1 MFESLSESLGNVF
14 RKLSGKGRLSEANV
28 EEGLQEV
35 RRALLAADVSF
46 KIVKDFIDKVK
57 VAAVGAEV
65 LKTVNPTQMFISI
78 VHTELTQ
85 LMGPVDH
92 SIPPAQTGKPTVLM
106 MAGLQGAGKTTTT
119 AKLGKY
125 LQKRGRRPM
134 LIAADMIRPAAVEQ
148 LKTLGS
154 QNGIP
159 VYFEPS
165 GRPVKIC
172 ERGVAKAQEQ
182 GCDVVILDTQG
193 RLHVDREMMDE
204 LKEIHQKLKPQQ
216 TFLVVDAMTGQDAVK
231 SADEF
236 NKQLSLDGVILTKL
250 DGDARGG
257 AALSVKAIVGKPIKW
272 IGMGEKI
279 EMLEEFHPERM
290 ADRIL
295 GMGDVVTLVEKA
307 REAIDEEQARKLQE
321 KIKKDELTID
331 DFLKQLEAMEKM
343 GPIKSLMKLIPGASQ
358 MGQMM
363 GDMDN
368 AENELKYAKAI
379 IRSMTMQERENPE
392 LLNASRRQRIAK
404 GSGRPVHEVNS
415 IIKQF
420 DEARKMIKLMKKGK
434 FPGGPGGPG
443 MPGAPP
449 LPGRRR

>member
-1 MFESLSESLGNVF
+1 
-14 RKLSGKGRLSEANV
+14 
-28 EEGLQEV
+28 
-35 RRALLAADVSF
+35 
-46 KIVKDFIDKVK
+46 
-57 VAAVGAEV
+57 
-65 LKTVNPTQMFISI
+65 MFISI
-78 VHTELTQ
+78 VHKELAG

-92 SIPPAQTGKPTVLM
+92 AIAPAQGKAPAILM

-125 LQKRGRRPM
+125 LQKRGRKPM

-154 QNGIP
+154 QNNIP

-172 ERGVAKAQEQ
+172 ERGIAKAQEQ

-204 LKEIHQKLKPQQ
+204 LKEIHQRVKPQQ

-257 AALSVKAIVGKPIKW
+257 AALSVKSIVGKPIKW

-279 EMLEEFHPERM
+279 ESLEEFHPERM

-358 MGQMM
+358 IGQMM

-449 LPGRRR
+449 PPGRRR

>member
-46 KIVKDFIDKVK
+46 KIVKDFIDRVK
-57 VAAVGAEV
+57 VAALGAEV

-78 VHTELTQ
+78 VHKELTS

-92 SIPPAQTGKPTVLM
+92 VIPPGQPGKPTVLM

-125 LQKRGRRPM
+125 LQKRGRKPM

-154 QNGIP
+154 QNNLP
-159 VYFEPS
+159 VYFEAS

-172 ERGVAKAQEQ
+172 ERGIAKAVEEN
-182 GCDVVILDTQG
+182 CDVVILDTQG
-193 RLHVDREMMDE
+193 RLHVDRDMMDE
-204 LKEIHQKLKPQQ
+204 LKDIHQKVKPTQ

-236 NKQLSLDGVILTKL
+236 NKQLSLDGVIMTKL

-272 IGMGEKI
+272 VGMGERI
-279 EMLEEFHPERM
+279 EMLDEFHPERM

-295 GMGDVVTLVEKA
+295 GMGDVVSLVEKA

-321 KIKKDELTID
+321 KIRKDELTID
-331 DFLKQLEAMEKM
+331 DFLKQLESMEKM
-343 GPIKSLMKLIPGASQ
+343 GPIKSLMKMLPGQ
-358 MGQMM
+358 LGQMA
-363 GDMDN
+363 GDID
-368 AENELKYAKAI
+368 ENELKFAKAI

-392 LLNASRRQRIAK
+392 LLNSSRRQRIAK
-404 GSGRPVHEVNS
+404 GSARPVHEVNS
-415 IIKQF
+415 LIKQF
-420 DEARKMIKLMKKGK
+420 EEARKMIKMMKKGK
-434 FPGGPGGPG
+434 GFPG
-443 MPGAPP
+443 MPGMPGMGGPP
-449 LPGRRR
+449 PPDGHRR

>member
-1 MFESLSESLGNVF
+1 MFESLSESLTSVF
-14 RKLSGKGRLSEANV
+14 RKLSGKGKLSEANI

-46 KIVKDFIDKVK
+46 KIVKDFIERVK
-57 VAAVGAEV
+57 TAALGAEV
-65 LKTVNPTQMFISI
+65 LKTVNPTQMFVSI
-78 VHTELTQ
+78 VHKELSA

-92 SIPPAQTGKPTVLM
+92 AIPPAQAGPTVLM

-125 LQKRGRRPM
+125 LQKRGRKPM
-134 LIAADMIRPAAVEQ
+134 LVAADMIRPAAVEQ
-148 LKTLGS
+148 LRTLGD
-154 QNGIP
+154 QNKIP

-172 ERGVAKAQEQ
+172 ERGIAKAVEA

-204 LKEIHQKLKPQQ
+204 LKEIHQKVKPHQ

-321 KIKKDELTID
+321 KIRKDELTID
-331 DFLKQLEAMEKM
+331 DFLKQLESMEKM
-343 GPIKSLMKLIPGASQ
+343 GPIKSLMKMLPGQ
-358 MGQMM
+358 LGQMA
-363 GDMDN
+363 GDID
-368 AENELKYAKAI
+368 ENELKYAKAI

-404 GSGRPVHEVNS
+404 GSARPVHEVNS
-415 IIKQF
+415 LIKQF
-420 DEARKMIKLMKKGK
+420 EEARKMIKMMKKGK
-434 FPGGPGGPG
+434 GFPPG
-443 MPGAPP
+443 MGPP
-449 LPGRRR
+449 PPPAGRRR

>member
-1 MFESLSESLGNVF
+1 MFESLTESLGNVF
-14 RKLSGKGRLSEANV
+14 RKLSGKGKLSEANI

-46 KIVKDFIDKVK
+46 KIVKDFIDRVK
-57 VAAVGAEV
+57 AKAVGAEV
-65 LKTVNPTQMFISI
+65 LKTVNPTQMFVSI
-78 VHTELTQ
+78 VHKELAA

-92 SIPPAQTGKPTVLM
+92 AIAPPQGKAPAVLM

-125 LQKRGRRPM
+125 LQKRGRKPM

-154 QNGIP
+154 QNNIP

-204 LKEIHQKLKPQQ
+204 LKEIHQRVKPQQ

-279 EMLEEFHPERM
+279 EMLEEFHPDRM

-307 REAIDEEQARKLQE
+307 REAIDEEQARKLHE

-358 MGQMM
+358 IGQMM

-434 FPGGPGGPG
+434 FPGGPG

-449 LPGRRR
+449 PPGRRR

>member
-1 MFESLSESLGNVF
+1 
-14 RKLSGKGRLSEANV
+14 
-28 EEGLQEV
+28 
-35 RRALLAADVSF
+35 
-46 KIVKDFIDKVK
+46 
-57 VAAVGAEV
+57 
-65 LKTVNPTQMFISI
+65 
-78 VHTELTQ
+78 
-85 LMGPVDH
+85 
-92 SIPPAQTGKPTVLM
+92 
-106 MAGLQGAGKTTTT
+106 
-119 AKLGKY
+119 
-125 LQKRGRRPM
+125 
-134 LIAADMIRPAAVEQ
+134 
-148 LKTLGS
+148 
-154 QNGIP
+154 
-159 VYFEPS
+159 
-165 GRPVKIC
+165 
-172 ERGVAKAQEQ
+172 
-182 GCDVVILDTQG
+182 
-193 RLHVDREMMDE
+193 
-204 LKEIHQKLKPQQ
+204 
-216 TFLVVDAMTGQDAVK
+216 
-231 SADEF
+231 
-236 NKQLSLDGVILTKL
+236 
-250 DGDARGG
+250 
-257 AALSVKAIVGKPIKW
+257 
-272 IGMGEKI
+272 MGEKI

-449 LPGRRR
+449 PPGRRR

>member
-14 RKLSGKGRLSEANV
+14 RKLSGKGRLTEANV

-46 KIVKDFIDKVK
+46 KIVKDFIDRVK
-57 VAAVGAEV
+57 ASAIGAEV

-78 VHTELTQ
+78 VHKELAA

-92 SIPPAQTGKPTVLM
+92 TIPPAQGSPTVLM

-125 LQKRGRRPM
+125 LQKRGRKPM

-148 LKTLGS
+148 LKTLGA
-154 QNGIP
+154 QNNIP

-172 ERGVAKAQEQ
+172 ERGIAKAAEQ
-182 GCDVVILDTQG
+182 GCDIVILDTQG

-204 LKEIHQKLKPQQ
+204 LKEIHQKLKPTQ

-257 AALSVKAIVGKPIKW
+257 AALSVKAIVGKPIKF
-272 IGMGEKI
+272 IGMGERVD
-279 EMLEEFHPERM
+279 MLEEFHPERM

-321 KIKKDELTID
+321 KIRKDELTID
-331 DFLKQLEAMEKM
+331 DFLKQLESMEKM
-343 GPIKSLMKLIPGASQ
+343 GPIKSLMKMLPGQ
-358 MGQMM
+358 LGQMA
-363 GDMDN
+363 GDID
-368 AENELKYAKAI
+368 ENELKYAKAI

-404 GSGRPVHEVNS
+404 GSARPVHEVNS
-415 IIKQF
+415 LIKQF
-420 DEARKMIKLMKKGK
+420 EEARKMIKMMKKGK
-434 FPGGPGGPG
+434 GFPPG
-443 MPGAPP
+443 MGPPPPPG
-449 LPGRRR
+449 GRRR

>member
-1 MFESLSESLGNVF
+1 G
-14 RKLSGKGRLSEANV
+14 
-28 EEGLQEV
+28 
-35 RRALLAADVSF
+35 
-46 KIVKDFIDKVK
+46 
-57 VAAVGAEV
+57 
-65 LKTVNPTQMFISI
+65 PTI
-78 VHTELTQ
+78 
-85 LMGPVDH
+85 
-92 SIPPAQTGKPTVLM
+92 LM

-119 AKLGKY
+119 AKLGRY
-125 LQKRGRRPM
+125 LQKRGRKPM

-148 LKTLGS
+148 LKTLGE
-154 QNGIP
+154 QNKIP

-172 ERGVAKAQEQ
+172 ERGIAKAVES
-182 GCDVVILDTQG
+182 GCDAVILDTQG

-204 LKEIHQKLKPQQ
+204 LKEIHQKLKPHQ

-272 IGMGEKI
+272 IGMGERI
-279 EMLEEFHPERM
+279 EMLEEFHPDRM

-321 KIKKDELTID
+321 KIRKDELTID
-331 DFLKQLEAMEKM
+331 DFLKQLESMEKM
-343 GPIKSLMKLIPGASQ
+343 GPIKSLMKMLPGQ
-358 MGQMM
+358 LGQMA
-363 GDMDN
+363 GDID
-368 AENELKYAKAI
+368 ENELKYAKAI

-392 LLNASRRQRIAK
+392 LLNVVDALFIEQADGVPAQLLRLQHRAKKLLLPGPDRGHERLPLRLAAEPGDPGEEEEETRHADEDRQPEHDAPAPELDRYDHADRQAD
-404 GSGRPVHEVNS
+404 GSGDDARHGGQAEQLSDDVIGVRRPVFQVHPVPPCPCIP
-415 IIKQF
+415 III
-420 DEARKMIKLMKKGK
+420 DL
-434 FPGGPGGPG
+434 
-443 MPGAPP
+443 
-449 LPGRRR
+449 LPGHV